1 MSQLAGLTNEQ
12 IVFIYLRLKKY
23 ADYVNDLIL
32 EGYSTRKITIGFGDV
47 QTETKITDDDL
58 QIIMEI
64 PVVQM
69 YMSIEKSLAPIVE
82 LIKDS
87 EPELYNKIEAGT
99 VIVKSVLDASHLQKR
114 FLPNLPRKLEKI
126 RYILN

>member
-1 MSQLAGLTNEQ
+1 MSQLAGLSNEQ

-58 QIIMEI
+58 QIILEI

-87 EPELYNKIEAGT
+87 EPELYERIEAMIAEAESGEFVVET
-99 VIVKSVLDASHLQKR
+99 EDLDDEDSDDD
-114 FLPNLPRKLEKI
+114 EG
-126 RYILN
+126 

>member
-47 QTETKITDDDL
+47 QTETRITDDDL
-58 QIIMEI
+58 QIIIEI

-87 EPELYNKIEAGT
+87 EPELYNKIEAIIAEAESGEFVVET
-99 VIVKSVLDASHLQKR
+99 EDLDDEDSDDD
-114 FLPNLPRKLEKI
+114 EG
-126 RYILN
+126 

>member
-1 MSQLAGLTNEQ
+1 MSQLAGLSNEQ

-58 QIIMEI
+58 QIILEI

-87 EPELYNKIEAGT
+87 EPELYNKIEAMIAEAESGEFVVET
-99 VIVKSVLDASHLQKR
+99 EDLDDEDSDDD
-114 FLPNLPRKLEKI
+114 EG
-126 RYILN
+126 

>member
-23 ADYVNDLIL
+23 ADYVNNIVL
-32 EGYSTRKITIGFGDV
+32 EGYFTRKIKIGFGDV

-58 QIIMEI
+58 QVILEI

-69 YMSIEKSLAPIVE
+69 YISIEKSLAPIIDI
-82 LIKDS
+82 IKDS
-87 EPELYNKIEAGT
+87 DPKLYEKIEAMIT
-99 VIVKSVLDASHLQKR
+99 EAESNEFIVETEDLDDEDS
-114 FLPNLPRKLEKI
+114 EDDEG
-126 RYILN
+126 

>member
-1 MSQLAGLTNEQ
+1 MSQLAGLSNEQ

-58 QIIMEI
+58 QIILEI

-87 EPELYNKIEAGT
+87 EPELYERIAAMIAEAESGEFVVET
-99 VIVKSVLDASHLQKR
+99 EDLDDEDSDDD
-114 FLPNLPRKLEKI
+114 EG
-126 RYILN
+126 

>member
-23 ADYVNDLIL
+23 ADYVNDIVL
-32 EGYSTRKITIGFGDV
+32 EGYFTRKIKIGFGDV

-58 QIIMEI
+58 QVILEI

-69 YMSIEKSLAPIVE
+69 YISIEKSLAPIIE
-82 LIKDS
+82 IIKDS
-87 EPELYNKIEAGT
+87 DPKLYEKIETMITEAESNEF
-99 VIVKSVLDASHLQKR
+99 IVETEDLDDEDS
-114 FLPNLPRKLEKI
+114 EDDEG
-126 RYILN
+126 

>member
-1 MSQLAGLTNEQ
+1 MSQLAGLSNEQ

-58 QIIMEI
+58 QIILEI

-87 EPELYNKIEAGT
+87 EPELYERIEAMIAEADSGEFVVET
-99 VIVKSVLDASHLQKR
+99 EDLDDEDSDDD
-114 FLPNLPRKLEKI
+114 EG
-126 RYILN
+126 

>member
-23 ADYVNDLIL
+23 ADYVNDIVL
-32 EGYSTRKITIGFGDV
+32 EGYFTRKIKIGFGDV

-58 QIIMEI
+58 QVILEI

-69 YMSIEKSLAPIVE
+69 YISIEKSLAPIIE
-82 LIKDS
+82 IIKDS
-87 EPELYNKIEAGT
+87 DPKLYEKIEAMIT
-99 VIVKSVLDASHLQKR
+99 EAESNQFIVETEDLDDEDS
-114 FLPNLPRKLEKI
+114 EDDEG
-126 RYILN
+126 

>member
-23 ADYVNDLIL
+23 ADYVNDIVL
-32 EGYSTRKITIGFGDV
+32 EGYFTRKIKIGFGDV

-58 QIIMEI
+58 QVILEI

-69 YMSIEKSLAPIVE
+69 YISIEKSLAPIIDI
-82 LIKDS
+82 IKDS
-87 EPELYNKIEAGT
+87 DPKLYEKIEAMIT
-99 VIVKSVLDASHLQKR
+99 EAESNEFIVETEDLDDEDS
-114 FLPNLPRKLEKI
+114 EDDEG
-126 RYILN
+126 

>member
-1 MSQLAGLTNEQ
+1 MSQLAGLSNEQ

-58 QIIMEI
+58 QIILEI

-87 EPELYNKIEAGT
+87 EPELYNKIEAMIAEAESGEFMVET
-99 VIVKSVLDASHLQKR
+99 EDLDEEDSDGD
-114 FLPNLPRKLEKI
+114 EG
-126 RYILN
+126 

>member
-47 QTETKITDDDL
+47 QTETRITDDDL
-58 QIIMEI
+58 QIIIEI

-87 EPELYNKIEAGT
+87 EPELYNKIEAMIAEAESGEFVVET
-99 VIVKSVLDASHLQKR
+99 EDLDDEDSDDD
-114 FLPNLPRKLEKI
+114 EG
-126 RYILN
+126 

>member
-1 MSQLAGLTNEQ
+1 MSQLAGLSNEQ

-87 EPELYNKIEAGT
+87 EPELYNKIEAMIAEAESGEFVVET
-99 VIVKSVLDASHLQKR
+99 EDLDDEDSDDD
-114 FLPNLPRKLEKI
+114 EG
-126 RYILN
+126 

>member
-87 EPELYNKIEAGT
+87 EPELYNKIEAMIAEAESGEFMVET
-99 VIVKSVLDASHLQKR
+99 EDLDEEDSDGD
-114 FLPNLPRKLEKI
+114 EG
-126 RYILN
+126 

>member
-58 QIIMEI
+58 QIILEI

-87 EPELYNKIEAGT
+87 EPELYNKIEAMIAEAESGEFMVET
-99 VIVKSVLDASHLQKR
+99 EDLDEEDSDGD
-114 FLPNLPRKLEKI
+114 EG
-126 RYILN
+126 

>member
-87 EPELYNKIEAGT
+87 EPELYNKIEAMIAEVAARRKAKET
-99 VIVKSVLDASHLQKR
+99 KKR
-114 FLPNLPRKLEKI
+114 VEVSDESGN
-126 RYILN
+126 

>member
-23 ADYVNDLIL
+23 ADYVNDIVL
-32 EGYSTRKITIGFGDV
+32 EGYFTRKIKIGFGDV

-58 QIIMEI
+58 QVILEI

-69 YMSIEKSLAPIVE
+69 YISIEKSLAPIIE
-82 LIKDS
+82 IIKDS
-87 EPELYNKIEAGT
+87 DPKLYEKIEAMIT
-99 VIVKSVLDASHLQKR
+99 EAESNEFIVETEDLDDEDS
-114 FLPNLPRKLEKI
+114 EDDEG
-126 RYILN
+126 

>member
-23 ADYVNDLIL
+23 SDYVDELML

-64 PVVQM
+64 PVVKM
-69 YMSIEKSLAPIVE
+69 YLGIEKALAPIVD

-87 EPELYNKIEAGT
+87 DPELYERIDSMISEAESGEFFVET
-99 VIVKSVLDASHLQKR
+99 EDSDDDDEEDA
-114 FLPNLPRKLEKI
+114 EDEG
-126 RYILN
+126 

>member
-1 MSQLAGLTNEQ
+1 MSQLAGLSNEQ

-58 QIIMEI
+58 QIILEI

-87 EPELYNKIEAGT
+87 EPKLYERIAAMIAEAESGEFVVET
-99 VIVKSVLDASHLQKR
+99 EDLDDEDSDDD
-114 FLPNLPRKLEKI
+114 EG
-126 RYILN
+126 